1 MKTNLHSYL
10 GEKIQSFLDD
20 KIKVILVSATAILLI
35 WFLMINPFLSSLY
48 ISKTTS
54 VDVKNLIFSQL
65 QGTNN
70 LVTMTLSSKGTVKTK
85 TENKFYHLYLGD
97 PNLIYEG
104 IGEIQAGIDLNNIEV
119 RVRDDVNHTI
129 LVRLPEA
136 KLINVFLDLDKSQT
150 VYTDTNWFGPK
161 NYLELQNEAQKKSLL
176 LIQREACQEKI
187 LEKANEQAKTTLT
200 SILKKV
206 GFEKIEFETSKSNNS
221 QCTA

>member
-48 ISKTTS
+48 ISKTTT

-97 PNLIYEG
+97 TNLIYEG
-104 IGEIQAGIDLNNIEV
+104 IGEIQAGIDLNKLEV

-129 LVRLPEA
+129 FVRLPEA

>member
-1 MKTNLHSYL
+1 MNTNLHSYL
-10 GEKIQSFLDD
+10 GEKIKSFLDD
-20 KIKVILVSATAILLI
+20 KIKLILVSATAILLI

-104 IGEIQAGIDLNNIEV
+104 IGEIQAGIDLNKIEV
-119 RVRDDVNHTI
+119 RVRDDINHTI
-129 LVRLPEA
+129 IVRLPEA